1 MIVKRLFSYAALP
14 GVMLAALFFS
24 FPGLDAKAAGP
35 VNVDSIRS
43 IYVLRPLSSVDEQ
56 SISLLIEGMRKIYGI
71 NLVTK
76 SDPSQIAIGADGIIL
91 GAGAALAAGM
101 ATQGDLAA
109 IGPEGHIFQS
119 GNNRIII
126 AGKKSWDTYF
136 GVVTFLESLGAR
148 FFDAGLTGAS
158 WPKPGSRQIPAVA
171 KTAIK
176 PSFVF
181 RPGWEQLM
189 RLNTCEHGD
198 PRKGANLEVF
208 DPKLTGSDLWIDHTA
223 GYLVPK
229 LLYYDRHREYYAELD
244 DGSRI
249 ANSAFSDQ
257 RTPLCLSNPGVVK
270 ISKERALQW
279 VGDEP
284 EKKFFNITY
293 GDTQTWCRCKSC
305 VVMDP
310 VPGHYAD
317 RLLRWVN
324 PIAQAIRLK
333 FPDVIVRTFAYNG
346 SQDPPT
352 GIAPE
357 SNVWIMLAV
366 DLAGVPFWDHAIKTS
381 EPIVAKNIA
390 RLNGWRSIAPNRV
403 AVCEYHDGM
412 YYPAPLQTLQSRLA
426 YYTANQV
433 QGIAYTYGTP
443 KNFSPVFNYVFSKLM
458 WDAATSA
465 GTAAAEVI
473 KHHYGPAAPAVSAYL
488 DLCGRRYQETLDT
501 TVSLRNLYPPDFY
514 SDAFV
519 QKALALLDQARKAVA
534 FATTLGPE
542 MTNEES
548 LFMNDLMSHL
558 PDQVSDNKVLSYCE
572 RIRSL
577 ALERNQRAGFPNR
590 MTTIVRNLEA
600 RPDGARFRSLIGNWL
615 SASPEMQPEVVSGGL
630 RFTADKLLW
639 GDAGPADVPSASGYW
654 WSGKIV
660 SPMRQALIV
669 FPNANDSRGIPTT
682 ALTEARFNLSS
693 PVRGSG
699 GTVMIEAQDAMWAG
713 VDAEDKRSAMR
724 AKMVLSVNDT
734 EIFAGDSGFPRG
746 DWGTRTFII
755 PPGVLKDGKNE
766 IRLANRSGYDYWP
779 TTNWLCVSQL
789 TVVVDKYLHQPAAN
803 LHLNK

>member
-1 MIVKRLFSYAALP
+1 MALP

-24 FPGLDAKAAGP
+24 FPGLDAKAAEPVP

-43 IYVLRPLSSVDEQ
+43 IYVLQPLSSVDRQ
-56 SISLLIEGMRKIYGI
+56 SVSLLAQGMSRIYGI
-71 NLVTK
+71 KVVTIT
-76 SDPSQIAIGADGIIL
+76 DPSQIARGASGIFL
-91 GAGAALAAGM
+91 GAGAALAAGV
-101 ATQGDLAA
+101 ATQSDLDA

-119 GNNRIII
+119 GNNRIVI

-136 GVVTFLESLGAR
+136 GVVTFLESLDAR
-148 FFDAGLTGAS
+148 FFDAGPAGAS

-171 KTAIK
+171 KTTIR

-198 PRKGANLEVF
+198 PHNGANPEIF
-208 DPKLTGSDLWIDHTA
+208 DHKLTGSDLWIDHTA

-229 LLYYDRHREYYAELD
+229 LLYYDRHPEYYAQLD
-244 DGSRI
+244 NGTRI
-249 ANSAFSDQ
+249 AKSAFSDH
-257 RTPLCLSNPGVVK
+257 RTPLCLSNPDVVN
-270 ISKERALQW
+270 ISKRRALQW
-279 VGDEP
+279 IGNEP

-293 GDTQTWCRCKSC
+293 GDTQLWCRCKTC
-305 VVMDP
+305 AAMAP
-310 VPGHYAD
+310 APGHYAD
-317 RLLRWVN
+317 LLLHWVN

-366 DLAGVPFWDHAIKTS
+366 DLAGIPFWDHAIKTS

-390 RLNGWRSIAPNRV
+390 RLDGWRAIAPNRV
-403 AVCEYHDGM
+403 SVCEYHDGM

-426 YYTANQV
+426 YYAANQV

-443 KNFSPVFNYVFSKLM
+443 KNFSPVFSYVFSKLM

-488 DLCGRRYQETLDT
+488 DLCGRRYQETLNT

-534 FATTLGPE
+534 SSTILGPE
-542 MTNEES
+542 LTNEEK
-548 LFMNDLMSHL
+548 LFLNDLMNHL
-558 PDQVSDNKVLSYCE
+558 PDPVSDSTVLSYCE

-577 ALERNQRAGFPNR
+577 ARERNQWAGFLNG
-590 MTTIVRNLEA
+590 MATIVRNLEA
-600 RPDGARFRSLIGNWL
+600 RPDGARFRPLIGNWL
-615 SASPEMQPEVVSGGL
+615 AASPAMQPEAVSGGL

-639 GDAGPADVPSASGYW
+639 GDAGPADVPSAPGYW
-654 WSGKIV
+654 WAGKIV
-660 SPMRQALIV
+660 SPARRALVV
-669 FPNANDSRGIPTT
+669 FPNANNSRGVPNT
-682 ALTEARFNLSS
+682 ALTEARFDLVS
-693 PVRGSG
+693 PVNGSG
-699 GTVMIEAQDAMWAG
+699 GAVMIEAQDAWLTGAG
-713 VDAEDKRSAMR
+713 AEDKRSALR
-724 AKMVLSVNDT
+724 AQMVLSVNGT

-746 DWGTRTFII
+746 DWGTKTFVI
-755 PPGVLKDGKNE
+755 PPGVLKDGKNV
-766 IRLANRSGYDYWP
+766 IRLANRSGYNYWP
-779 TTNWLCVSQL
+779 NTNWLCVSQL
-789 TVVVDKYLHQPAAN
+789 TVVVDKYLHEAPAN
-803 LHLNK
+803 LRSNK